1 MDIVDLFVTVVT
13 TVDDPVLVFLDRD
26 DLLCERISRQGIRS
40 TFDLPPPV
48 SAPPAA
54 KLDHLFNP
62 TIGAIYLT
70 LLNLQVK
77 QNNQWS
83 TLS

>member
-40 TFDLPPPV
+40 PHFRL
-48 SAPPAA
+48 APARAA
-54 KLDHLFNP
+54 KLDLY
-62 TIGAIYLT
+62 TIIGAIYLT